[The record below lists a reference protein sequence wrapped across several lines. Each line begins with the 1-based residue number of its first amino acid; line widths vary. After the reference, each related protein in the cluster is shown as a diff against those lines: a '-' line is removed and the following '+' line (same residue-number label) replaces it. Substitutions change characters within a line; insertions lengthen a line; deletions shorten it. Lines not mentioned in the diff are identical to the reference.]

1 MNFAEFNKRLNIG
14 TTAEAQTSET
24 DVIDEAL
31 YLNMQEDPDEAQI
44 VIDITDMIRYQ
55 LMHFQHPTYLE
66 TRRQN
71 RLKEA
76 AEQ

>member
-1 MNFAEFNKRLNIG
+1 
-14 TTAEAQTSET
+14 
-24 DVIDEAL
+24 
-31 YLNMQEDPDEAQI
+31 MQEDPDEAQI